1 MASASSA
8 APPADVA
15 ALPVDPARRAI
26 LMTLVIA
33 ATVMQVLDQ
42 TIANVA
48 LPHMQGALSAAPDTI
63 SWVLTSYIVA
73 SAVATP
79 VTGWLSDKMG
89 RRNLLIM
96 TVGGFTFASALCA
109 VSVSLPMMVASRL
122 LQGAFGAFIIPAGQA
137 LLLDINPRS
146 RHPQAMTIWGLAAMV
161 APVMGPVLGGWLT
174 DTFDWR
180 WVFLINLPIGILA
193 VMGFVIFM
201 PRAPSVSSRFDGMGF
216 AMLFVAIGSFQ
227 LMLDRGQQNDWFEAT
242 ETIIEAALAI
252 TGLCAFV
259 IHTLTSEE
267 PLLPAAIFRDRNLV
281 ISCTFILMVV
291 GLVMASSAL
300 IPQLLQNLMG
310 YDAYGAGMATMP
322 RGVAMAASMI
332 IGGRAATIVDRRI
345 VILFGMALTAV
356 SMHMMM
362 GATPDMSGHL
372 IIWSGVVQGF
382 GFGCVFLPLNLM
394 AFGTIDPR
402 YRTQGAALY
411 SLARSLSGS
420 IGISLMASLI
430 ARQTQAAHADLAGY
444 VTDASAPMMAPMAGA
459 MPGSAM
465 TMVNGEVT
473 RQATLIA
480 YIDAF
485 TVMFWFCI
493 AAAPLVLFLRAP
505 PSKPPTPEEAGHAM
519 AME

>member
-1 MASASSA
+1 MASASFA
-8 APPADVA
+8 APPSDVA

-79 VTGWLSDKMG
+79 VTGWLSDTMG

-96 TVGGFTFASALCA
+96 TVAGFTAASALCA
-109 VSVSLPMMVASRL
+109 VSVSLPMMVAARL
-122 LQGAFGAFIIPAGQA
+122 MQGAFGAFIIPAGQA
-137 LLLDINPRS
+137 LLLDINPKS
-146 RHPQAMTIWGLAAMV
+146 RHPQA
-161 APVMGPVLGGWLT
+161 MGPVLGGWLT

-180 WVFLINLPIGILA
+180 WVFMINVPIGILA
-193 VMGFVIFM
+193 LIGLLIFM
-201 PRAPSVSSRFDGMGF
+201 PRVPATASRFDMSGF
-216 AMLFVAIGSFQ
+216 GMLFVAIGAFQ
-227 LMLDRGQQNDWFEAT
+227 LMLDRGQQNDWFEST
-242 ETIIEAALAI
+242 ETIIEAVSAATAGLAFI
-252 TGLCAFV
+252 

-267 PLLPAAIFRDRNLV
+267 PLLPPTIFRDRNLV
-281 ISCTFILMVV
+281 ISCLFILMVV

-300 IPQLLQNLMG
+300 IPQLLQSLMG
-310 YDAYGAGMATMP
+310 YDAYGAGLVTMP

-332 IGGRAATIVDRRI
+332 FGGRLAAIIDRRI
-345 VILFGMALTAV
+345 IILFGMMLTAI
-356 SMHMMM
+356 SMRMMM
-362 GATPDMSGHL
+362 GASLDMSGHL
-372 IIWSGVVQGF
+372 IVISGIVQGF

-402 YRTQGAALY
+402 FRTQGAALY

-420 IGISLMASLI
+420 IAISLMSSLI
-430 ARQTQAAHADLAGY
+430 ARQMQISHSDLAGY
-444 VTDASAPMMAPMAGA
+444 IDSGASAMVSRMMGGGGAPGA
-459 MPGSAM
+459 MM
-465 TMVNGEVT
+465 TMMNGEVT
-473 RQATLIA
+473 RQATMIA
-480 YIDAF
+480 YVDAF

-493 AAAPLVLFLRAP
+493 LAAPLILFLRSAP
-505 PSKPPTPEEAGHAM
+505 TKPPTAEEAGHAM